1 MLKSNYFIAIA
12 VLSIVNQCA
21 PAQNVSPSWVETFQ
35 VSPATY
41 SVSVPKTKDTPKESE
56 WLTEVGP
63 VHGTFRY
70 RFGVSIGGSRIQV
83 RLSNELGDK
92 PLKID
97 GASIALASDEM
108 DAVPGSIRRLTFGG
122 KDSITLAPGAP
133 ALSDP
138 VDLRVSSLSEL
149 ITSVYVANEIALAPF
164 GGAAMLLSEGNDVL
178 SERFPSTHRVV
189 SRPLLTAVLV
199 QPEHPGRVI
208 VALGDS
214 ITDAVRDQPAMPRGW
229 VEVLASR
236 LSVQESKEPL
246 AVVSAGISGNRVL
259 LPAMGPAALARLDR
273 DVLFTP
279 GLSKIIL
286 LEGLNDIGFSGKTVM
301 GTEPDLDVAELE
313 VGYRQI
319 VSRAHARGI
328 KVIGGTLTPFRGAF
342 YFSEDKELMRKAVNA
357 WIRTSNTFDG
367 VIDFEAIVRDPA
379 SPDRIKAEFD
389 SGDHLHPNQTG
400 YKAMGEA
407 IDLTLLK

>member
-1 MLKSNYFIAIA
+1 MRKSDLLLTIA
-12 VLSIVNQCA
+12 VFTIFNRCA
-21 PAQNVSPSWVETFQ
+21 PAQNVPTSFVETFQ
-35 VSPATY
+35 ASPATY
-41 SVSVPKTKDTPKESE
+41 SLSVPKTKDTPKELE
-56 WLTEVGP
+56 WLTVVGP

-70 RFGVSIGGSRIQV
+70 RIGVSMGGSRIQV

-97 GASIALASDEM
+97 GASIGLAADKM
-108 DAVPGSIRRLTFGG
+108 DAIPESIRRLTFGG
-122 KDSITLAPGAP
+122 QDSITLAPGAP

-138 VDLRVSSLSEL
+138 VDLRVSSLGEL
-149 ITSVYVANEIALAPF
+149 VTSVYVANDISLAPF
-164 GGAAMLLSEGNDVL
+164 GGAAMLLSDGNDVL
-178 SERFPSTHRVV
+178 SEKFPSTHPVV
-189 SRPLLTAVLV
+189 SRPLITAVLV

-214 ITDAVRDQPAMPRGW
+214 ITDAVRDPSTMPRGW
-229 VEVLASR
+229 VEVLAGR

-273 DVLFTP
+273 DVLLTP

-313 VGYRQI
+313 TGYKQI
-319 VSRAHARGI
+319 VNRAHARGI
-328 KVIGGTLTPFRGAF
+328 KIIGGTLTPFRGAF
-342 YFSEDKELMRKAVNA
+342 YFSEDKELMRKAVNE

-367 VIDFEAIVRDPA
+367 VIDFEAVVRDPV
-379 SPDRIKAEFD
+379 SPDRVKTEFD

-407 IDLTLLK
+407 IDLDLLK

>member
-1 MLKSNYFIAIA
+1 MMKSNLFLAIA
-12 VLSIVNQCA
+12 AFSLVNQPI
-21 PAQNVSPSWVETFQ
+21 PAQLAPTSWVETVQ

-41 SVSVPKTKDTPKESE
+41 SVPVPKAKDTPKELE
-56 WLTEVGP
+56 WLTLVGP

-83 RLSNELGDK
+83 RLSNELSDK

-97 GASIALASDEM
+97 GASIALAADEM
-108 DAVPGSIRRLTFGG
+108 DAVPGSVRRLTFGG

-138 VDLRVSSLSEL
+138 VDLRISSLSEL
-149 ITSVYVANEIALAPF
+149 ITSVYVANEIALSPY

-178 SERFPSTHRVV
+178 SEKFPSTRRVV
-189 SRPLLTAVLV
+189 SRPLLAAVLV
-199 QPEHPGRVI
+199 QPEHPAGVI

-214 ITDAVRDQPAMPRGW
+214 ITDAVRDKPTIPRGW

-236 LSVQESKEPL
+236 LSAQASTTYL

-273 DVLFTP
+273 DVLLTP
-279 GLSKIIL
+279 GLTKIIL

-301 GTEPDLDVAELE
+301 GTEPDLDVTELE
-313 VGYRQI
+313 AGYQQI

-342 YFSEDKELMRKAVNA
+342 YFSEDKERMRKAVNT

-367 VIDFEAIVRDPA
+367 VIDFEAIVRDPI
-379 SPDRIKAEFD
+379 SPDQIKAEFD